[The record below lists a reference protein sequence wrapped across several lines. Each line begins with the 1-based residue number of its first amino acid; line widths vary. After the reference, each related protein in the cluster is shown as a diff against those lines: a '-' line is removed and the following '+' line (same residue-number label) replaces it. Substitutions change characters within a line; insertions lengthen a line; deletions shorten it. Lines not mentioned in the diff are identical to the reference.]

1 MKAKK
6 ALGSTLASLG
16 FAVSFAAL
24 ASAAPGSTIGTT
36 GPDSYNKVKN
46 TSSQSL
52 MVRNTNDIGVR
63 NTNHQSSWSGEAK
76 VVHNTTGGG
85 ATTGSASNANALSA
99 SATVNNAATT
109 APAVAAVV
117 ANNVVSN
124 TTSAIT
130 ETGPDSTNKVENTTM
145 SKVYVHN
152 DNNLSVDNSN
162 CQTAKSGDAIVA
174 DNTTGG
180 SATTGNVSNT
190 NTTTVSFNVS
200 N

>member
-16 FAVSFAAL
+16 FVVSFAAL

-52 MVRNTNDIGVR
+52 VVRNTNDIGVR
-63 NTNHQSSWSGEAK
+63 NTNHQNSWSGEAT
-76 VVHNTTGGG
+76 VVHNTTGGN
-85 ATTGSASNANALSA
+85 ATSGNASNANALSV

-109 APAVAAVV
+109 APAVAAVAV
-117 ANNVVSN
+117 NNVVN
-124 TTSAIT
+124 DATSAIT
-130 ETGPDSTNKVENTTM
+130 QTGPDSTNKVENTTT
-145 SKVYVHN
+145 SKVYIHN
-152 DNNLSVDNSN
+152 DNDLSVDNSN
-162 CQTAKSGDAIVA
+162 CQMAKSGDATVT

-180 SATTGNVSNT
+180 SATSGNVSNT